1 MRLIRFYSALFC
13 LALLSALTAAAQEY
27 VQLGRYTV
35 PLPDNVAHPT
45 RGAKAQDLGTAVGKR
60 HNVLVQLTAIPSE
73 GERAALAAKGLVL
86 GDYLGNRAYWATL
99 PEGVNPAK
107 AFRATTLRSVL
118 PVAAEWKIAELLTA
132 PTLPDWCQVDE
143 RTAKLEIT
151 YAHNVTDQAVEKTL
165 RDLGAQKVRIAE
177 GWRVA
182 SCELPRTAL
191 VALATHPW
199 VLSVAP
205 APAPATLLN
214 HTGASLSHANV
225 LSVPSALGGRNL
237 TGEGVRVG
245 IWDGNVVY
253 SPDFGDRVTRR
264 EYQLW
269 QGGELHG
276 THVAGTVLGSGM
288 SDPLA
293 RGMAP
298 KATAWSWN
306 FSSSSDEVQEWQEME
321 KCHRENGITLTQN
334 SYGLPLGQMCM
345 FYRQFSYNTLGRDIQ
360 MDQLVCKYPTLLP
373 VYACGNDGQGCADS
387 VVAHYGEKQY
397 GTIPNR
403 AKNSFFVGACDLI
416 GRLGEFSSCG
426 PLDDGRLA
434 PHVVAKGVG
443 VLSTN
448 VFAGSSTKTGTSM
461 ACPTVSGNL
470 ALVTQRYKQLHAD
483 RTPRADLLR
492 ALAMNTA
499 TDAGVEGPDYKYG
512 YGLLNSEKMVLA
524 LERGYYKDDE
534 DLTLKQGE
542 TKTFS
547 IPVPAGA
554 KQARVMIAWN
564 DTTAK
569 KVYTWGDKAL
579 VNDLDLTVSGL
590 RPWVCN
596 PAKGEVSKPA
606 TRKEDH
612 LNNQEQ
618 VTFTTQEL
626 AGKSTLDVKVTA
638 SAIPSGKQRFVLV
651 WWFEE
656 EGTMRFTSPL
666 AGDQYAPGDIII
678 AHVENYGSRWTTNK
692 VPSTIEISYDGGKTF
707 GQGYTLPDSYSGYRF
722 DIPRNAPAT
731 AEAMLRLT
739 DQAGGVALTGKFT
752 IAPVPESLSVE
763 RGDGCD
769 GTFVLSWKQPP
780 IVPEKGYV
788 LLVGDVD
795 TETWTQVAHIDK
807 DYTQKDIAALVK
819 PYLDRPKTLVAL
831 ATQLEDDFRGK
842 IGRRT
847 PAIQLFSYAPLKLDA
862 HKLPHN
868 ETFQNWPLPYMAV
881 KNGLHRKYSVNSYSE
896 SFVPQGSNL
905 FQVDID
911 AFAQTPYDDTKPA
924 FDPKNKNYVFELRF
938 CQIDMSAIPVGEE
951 VVLRIRGAV
960 IACDQ
965 NKPKTSAFRALWDDQ
980 PMKDARG
987 LDIIYGK
994 DTDVELV
1001 YVLKS
1006 DGKTHSLKLQHEGH
1020 DYNRYAA
1027 DRLLITGIYFEKP
1040 YRKHDVGLA
1049 ISKTPVDGAN
1059 LGLSTF
1065 TLTLVNGS
1073 LNEEKDLKLNLFRNG
1088 KWVSSQKLPTLLPY
1102 DDRQMEYE
1110 VDLSTTNPEGED
1122 INVKFTLDC
1131 DGDDYPQDNQAQE
1144 QVRNL
1149 GNIIPMPASY
1159 FLPREYD
1166 PQQLP
1171 QDPKLR
1177 YTIGK
1182 GKYIFTD
1189 NGGLHANYSKSQDAT
1204 ITLVPED
1211 PSMKVRVTFRK
1222 FKTGR
1227 RLGILSIYT
1236 DLNVWDEETGLPAD
1250 QLDDD
1255 LTKQLTQAPYVYVSG
1270 SQDGSLRIHFDS
1282 DNFEDTQEG
1291 WVAEV
1296 DLVPVTNPLTLV
1308 SAKAEYTEAE
1318 DEANVPV
1325 TIQIRNNTTYPS
1337 TSAGLRVEDAG
1348 RYALVQEIASI
1359 PAGLSDPTTLDKKIE
1374 NVAMRTARK
1383 VNVRL
1388 LGLDGDVSDNAIQ
1401 TWLLYDRY
1409 KFPQWRPATG
1419 DQEEHHVDFRKE
1431 HLTVYKKDGKEAR
1444 TGFSQLEHEEEL
1456 YLRAWVD
1463 WNKNNVFDEDEVVA
1477 DYTSDQLL
1485 PSALVLYF
1493 NIDVTNRPAGTY
1505 RLRAM
1510 YNSRDAEQVKDL
1522 LATDLDA
1529 ETQVRDYILDVVEGA
1544 DPFDGDLILTYIG
1557 TKDPSTG
1564 GTPRV
1569 SKDFSATEPLWLE
1582 VKNGSPKEFFGKFD
1596 VAISVDGKPEVVE
1609 EVEIPATAKLA
1620 AWSGTFK
1627 TQLKATADLS
1637 AHGRHT
1643 IKMTI
1648 KEKQGGK
1655 TENNVQ
1661 EIELFKIK
1669 TITPGQELDPWCL
1682 RSHTFLSGRNKITDR
1697 VLVDRAAQ
1705 RLWESLPS
1713 ATDPNNLPAF
1723 TVEFWINPSRPH
1735 YGRILQGGG
1744 LEISTTYQSRAAA
1757 VRDNGIMV
1765 FLGSRAVAYTRNENA
1780 DLIKPKKW
1788 THVAVSI
1795 YNIKR
1800 AAAFGTGRCDVKIF
1814 INGKEVAVET
1824 DQNDTPSLNIG
1835 FTLLDGFDGLI
1846 DEFRIW
1852 NTQLTEARIRKYMYK
1867 HLEGAPADDRAN
1879 LIAEYSFDEGL
1890 GNAATEAGS
1899 PHYDMA
1905 YLESHDN
1912 RLALAD
1918 SVWVDPRKA
1927 MLGEILFQGQVRA
1940 EKVENGKYKL
1950 TFLAVANLTQIK
1962 NVALEAAWDNA
1973 VLTYND
1979 TPITAN
1985 TRFDFSGN
1993 KEVKIKATVSIFGK
2007 SYEQEVTFTGE
2018 KEKSAEAKIN
2028 SASLAKAKNTTLNND
2043 VAATFDGSNVT
2054 LTLQAADGTLDVTQ
2068 AKLDFD
2074 ISVGAKLYL
2083 LGRAEEL
2090 TSGATIDLSAPRL
2103 LIVKA
2108 ANGRSE
2114 QKYTLRLEQAQT
2126 LAWTEPAATYVF
2138 GSNPVALTLTS
2149 PTESVN
2155 PIVGTSDN
2163 PSVVTVLDKKLYVA
2177 GVGEA
2182 TLSLFQPEGKSY
2194 LMSNVL
2200 TKKVKVTPKPIT
2212 VKPTTTEL
2220 VYGSEFAFTY
2230 AFNGLLAPEH
2240 HGLLPNPLVRGD
2252 YQFKKTDGT
2261 VIGKYDPVQ
2270 NRLSFTEELLPGSYQ
2285 IAPSAAAYT
2294 VGNYTITPEAATLTV
2309 TQGDSY
2315 PFTITV
2321 TGNGAPLAGAIL
2333 SIDDQRY
2340 VVHANGTL
2348 TLPIAKNTT
2357 HEYTVTKGGFIPVKR
2372 TLEMKEA
2379 AVQETIAMESSAV
2392 TYTYT
2397 ATAGGDLFGQTSQV
2411 LAQGDTGAPV
2421 FAQAHEGFH
2430 FEKWDDGLTENPRV
2444 DLFGA
2449 ENKSFTASFERNS
2462 YKITYV
2468 VDGKGSIEGAL
2479 EQNIPFEGNGTSVTA
2494 KPAEGYFFLLWSDGN
2509 TNPTRSEASVRE
2521 DNTLYAIFRTQ
2532 AQLPYANNFES
2543 GEFPEGWT
2551 TTSRRRSPTGKA
2563 LSWQLT
2569 NHPTW
2574 LQDKLDGYF
2583 FIIDADKDLKADFE
2597 AVLYT
2602 PRFELKEHDDKHNLL
2617 FTCTSYYRDYEPPT
2631 SAAKVQYDCG
2641 DGWKDAEKGKL
2652 YAWNSNLNVQAIV
2665 KPAELKDKKYVQFRI
2680 VYEGKWSYWLLIDN
2694 VAIYYENMLP
2704 SITLKYKAEPS
2715 GSAIFTKIEGGRVE
2729 TLPNEGGFYV
2739 TKDCVYGQLPPQ
2751 VSVQPISGFKF
2762 WKWNDGVTTL
2772 KRPEQPATDNVT
2784 YTAFCK
2790 SSNLIHVSYRST
2802 IPQAAR
2808 FMIGE
2813 QEVTEQWI
2821 EPGKKTE
2828 PITVS
2833 VAEGY
2838 VFRYWLPDENRK
2850 AALEASEETRDVVY
2864 TAVVVKKELLAPIH
2878 PKVTITPAEAGYIT
2892 LSTPDGTPLDVN
2904 ASELHEGDQVRGVV
2918 MQNAG
2923 FAFSSMT
2930 RNGEPVTVVRGVF
2943 AFTLGETEEWV
2954 VNYEPMSNI
2963 KTRIEPAEGATI
2975 SFRTE
2980 DGNNVNSED
2989 NPTQFIVGRNL
3000 FLHVTTTPGWKV
3012 AKLVDEANGN
3022 EELSLDKDNDLPLTL
3037 KEAHTFV
3044 LTLEK
3049 VDAVEEGQALGIT
3062 LRPNP
3067 VTDYLVVDGTQEGDR
3082 LVVISS
3088 VGKTLLEVTARQE
3101 ETRLDLRAMGEG
3113 LYLLRLSRH
3122 GVVNTLRFVKQ

>member
-1 MRLIRFYSALFC
+1 MRLLRFYSFLLC
-13 LALLSALTAAAQEY
+13 LVVTGVFVARAQDY

-35 PLPDNVAHPT
+35 PLPDNVLHPT
-45 RGAKAQDLGTAVGKR
+45 RANALPDLGVSVGR
-60 HNVLVQLTAIPSE
+60 QHNVLVQLTAIPSE

-99 PEGVNPAK
+99 PEGINPVK
-107 AFRATTLRSVL
+107 TFRATTLRSVI
-118 PVAAEWKIAELLTA
+118 PVAAEWKVDALLTTD
-132 PTLPDWCQVDE
+132 PLPEWCKVDDRTLKIEVS
-143 RTAKLEIT
+143 
-151 YAHNVTDQAVEKTL
+151 YAHNVTDKMVEQTL
-165 RDLGAQKVRIAE
+165 QTLGGNKVRIAQ

-191 VALATHPW
+191 LALAAYPW
-199 VLSVAP
+199 VLNVAST
-205 APAPATLLN
+205 PAPATLLN
-214 HTGASLSHANV
+214 YTGASLSHANI
-225 LSVPSALGGRNL
+225 LSIPSSLGGRNL

-253 SPDFGDRVTRR
+253 SPDFGNRVTRK

-288 SDPLA
+288 SDPQA

-298 KATAWSWN
+298 KAIAWSWN

-345 FYRQFSYNTLGRDIQ
+345 FYNQFSYNTLGRDVQ

-387 VVAHYGEKQY
+387 VLAHYGEKQY

-448 VFAGSSTKTGTSM
+448 VFSGSSIKTGTSM

-499 TDAGVEGPDYKYG
+499 TDAGVKGPDYKYG

-524 LERGYYKDDE
+524 IERGFYRDGA
-534 DLTLKQGE
+534 DLLLSQGE
-542 TKTFS
+542 TKTFT
-547 IPVPAGA
+547 IPVPSGA

-564 DTTAK
+564 DTTAQK
-569 KVYTWGDKAL
+569 TYSWGDKAL
-579 VNDLDLTVSGL
+579 VNDLDLTVNGL
-590 RPWVCN
+590 LPWVCN
-596 PAKGEVSKPA
+596 PEKGEVSKEA

-618 VTFTTQEL
+618 VTLSEQEL
-626 AGKSTLDVKVTA
+626 SGKSQLDVTVTA
-638 SAIPSGKQRFVLV
+638 STIPSGKQRFVLV

-666 AGDQYAPGDIII
+666 AGDQYAPGDIIL
-678 AHVENYGSRWTTNK
+678 AHVENYASRWK
-692 VPSTIEISYDGGKTF
+692 SDAIPSTIEISYDGGKTF

-739 DQAGGVALTGKFT
+739 DNAGGVALSEKFI
-752 IAPVPESLSVE
+752 IAPVPESLFVD

-769 GTFVLSWKQPP
+769 GTFMLSWKQPP

-788 LLVGDVD
+788 FLVGDVD
-795 TETWTQVAHIDK
+795 TETWTPVAHIDK
-807 DYTQKDIAALVK
+807 NHERVDIADFVK

-831 ATQLEDDFRGK
+831 ATQLEDNFKGK

-847 PAIQLFSYAPLKLDA
+847 PAIQLFSYAPLKLDIT
-862 HKLPHN
+862 KLPHN

-911 AFAQTPYDDTKPA
+911 AFAQTPYDETKPA
-924 FDPKNKNYVFELRF
+924 FDPKNKDYVFELRF
-938 CQIDMSAIPVGEE
+938 CKIDMSAIPVGQD

-965 NKPKTSAFRALWDDQ
+965 NKPQTSAFRALWDEQ
-980 PMKDARG
+980 PLKDARG

-1006 DGKTHSLKLQHEGH
+1006 DGGQHTLKLQHEGH

-1040 YRKHDVGLA
+1040 YTKHDVGIA
-1049 ISKTPVDGAN
+1049 ISKTPVDGAK

-1073 LNEEKDLKLNLFRNG
+1073 LNEENNLKLNCFRNG
-1088 KWVSSQKLPTLLPY
+1088 KWVSSKKLPSLAPY

-1110 VDLSTTNPEGED
+1110 VDLSTENPEGED
-1122 INVKFTLDC
+1122 IDVVFTLDC
-1131 DGDDYPQDNQAQE
+1131 EGDDYPQDNRAQE
-1144 QVRNL
+1144 HVRNL

-1182 GKYIFTD
+1182 GKHIFTD
-1189 NGGLHANYSKSQDAT
+1189 NGGLHANYGKSQDAT
-1204 ITLVPED
+1204 ITFVPED

-1236 DLNVWDEETGLPAD
+1236 DLNVWDEEAGLPAD

-1255 LTKQLTQAPYVYVSG
+1255 LTEQLAETPYVYVSG

-1308 SAKAEYTEAE
+1308 SAKAEYTSDA
-1318 DEANVPV
+1318 DVSDVPV
-1325 TIQIRNNTTYPS
+1325 TIQIKNNTSRLS
-1337 TSAGLRVEDAG
+1337 TSAGVRVEDAG

-1359 PAGLSDPTTLDKKIE
+1359 PAGLSDPTTLDKKIKD
-1374 NVAMRTARK
+1374 VAMRTARK

-1388 LGLDGDVSDNAIQ
+1388 LGLDGDVSDNALPI
-1401 TWLLYDRY
+1401 WLLYDRY
-1409 KFPQWRPATG
+1409 QFPQWKPATG

-1431 HLTVYKKDGKEAR
+1431 HLTVYKADGKAR
-1444 TGFSQLEHEEEL
+1444 TGFSQLEYDEEM
-1456 YLRAWVD
+1456 YLRIWVD
-1463 WNKNNVFDEDEVVA
+1463 WNKNNKFEDDEIVA
-1477 DYTSDQLL
+1477 DYTSDKIQ
-1485 PSALVLYF
+1485 PNYMVLYF
-1493 NIDVTNRPAGTY
+1493 DIDIAERAAGTY

-1510 YNSRDAEQVKDL
+1510 YNSKEAEQVKNL
-1522 LATDLDA
+1522 LATDLDP
-1529 ETQVRDYILDVVEGA
+1529 ETQVRDYVLDVVEGA
-1544 DPFDGDLILTYIG
+1544 DPFAGDLVLTYIG

-1582 VKNGSPKEFFGKFD
+1582 VKNGSPKEFAGAFD
-1596 VAISVDGKPEVVE
+1596 VEISVDGKAAVTE
-1609 EVEIPATAKLA
+1609 EVEIPASEKLA

-1627 TQLKATADLS
+1627 TKLKTTADLS
-1637 AHGRHT
+1637 QHGRHT

-1655 TENNVQ
+1655 TENNEQ

-1669 TITPGQELDPWCL
+1669 TITPGQKLDPWCL
-1682 RSHTFLSGRNKITDR
+1682 RSHAFLSGRDKITDR
-1697 VLVDRAAQ
+1697 VTVDRAAQ
-1705 RLWESLPS
+1705 HLWETLPS
-1713 ATDPNNLPAF
+1713 AADPNNLPGF

-1735 YGRILQGGG
+1735 YGPILKGGG

-1795 YNIKR
+1795 YDIKR
-1800 AAAFGTGRCDVKIF
+1800 AAAFGTGNCYVKIF
-1814 INGKEVAVET
+1814 INGEEVAVET
-1824 DQNDTPSLNIG
+1824 DQNDTPSLNLG
-1835 FTLLDGFDGLI
+1835 FTLLDGFDGMI

-1852 NTQLTEARIRKYMYK
+1852 NTLLTGERIKKYMYK
-1867 HLEGAPADDRAN
+1867 HLEGAPQDDRAN

-1899 PHYDMA
+1899 PDYHMA

-1912 RLALAD
+1912 RLALPD

-1927 MLGEILFQGQVRA
+1927 MLGEILFQDQVRA
-1940 EKVENGKYKL
+1940 EKVDNGKYKL

-1962 NVALEAAWDNA
+1962 NVALEAAWNNA
-1973 VLTYND
+1973 VLTYNG
-1979 TPITAN
+1979 TPITDA
-1985 TRFDFSGN
+1985 TRFDFSNN
-1993 KEVKIKATVSIFGK
+1993 KEVKIKATVSIFGET
-2007 SYEQEVTFTGE
+2007 YEQEVIFTGE
-2018 KEKSAEAKIN
+2018 KEKSAEAKIT
-2028 SASLAKAKNTTLNND
+2028 SASLAKTKNTTLLNDITAQIDGNN
-2043 VAATFDGSNVT
+2043 VI
-2054 LTLQAADGTLDVTQ
+2054 LKLQATDGTLDVTQ
-2068 AKLDFD
+2068 AKLDFA
-2074 ISVGAKLYL
+2074 ISTGAELYL
-2083 LGRAEEL
+2083 LGQTDKL
-2090 TSGATIDLSAPRL
+2090 VSGATIDLSAPRL

-2108 ANGRSE
+2108 ENGRSQ
-2114 QKYTLRLEQAQT
+2114 QKYTLRFEQAQT
-2126 LAWTEPAATYVF
+2126 LTWTEPAGAYVF
-2138 GSNPVALTLTS
+2138 GSDPVALSLNS
-2149 PTESVN
+2149 ATESLN

-2163 PSVVTVLDKKLYVA
+2163 PSVATVLDKKIYIA
-2177 GVGEA
+2177 GVGQA
-2182 TLSLFQPEGKSY
+2182 TISLFQPAGKSY
-2194 LMSNVL
+2194 LKSNVL
-2200 TKKVKVTPKPIT
+2200 TKTISVTPKSIS
-2212 VKPTTTEL
+2212 VKPTTTQL
-2220 VYGSEFAFTY
+2220 VYGAEFEFTY
-2230 AFNGLLAPEH
+2230 AFQGLLSSEH
-2240 HGLLPNPLVRGD
+2240 RGLLPNPLVHDD
-2252 YQFKKTDGT
+2252 YQFKKADGT
-2261 VIGKYDPVQ
+2261 VIGEYDPV
-2270 NRLSFTEELLPGSYQ
+2270 RKMLSFSEELLPGTYE
-2285 IAPSAAAYT
+2285 IAPKTAAYT

-2309 TQGDSY
+2309 SQGDSY
-2315 PFTITV
+2315 PLSISV
-2321 TGNGAPLAGAIL
+2321 TGNGAPLAGAVVV
-2333 SIDDQRY
+2333 IDGVRY
-2340 VVHANGTL
+2340 LTHADGKL
-2348 TLPIAKNTT
+2348 TIPVAKNTT
-2357 HEYTVTKGGFIPVKR
+2357 VEYRVSKNGFIPV
-2372 TLEMKEA
+2372 TGSVEMKEA
-2379 AVQETIAMESSAV
+2379 SEQLSVAMEASAI
-2392 TYTYT
+2392 TYTYN
-2397 ATAGGDLFGQTSQV
+2397 ASEGGELFGQTTQV
-2411 LAQGDTGAPV
+2411 LAKGDTGSPIL
-2421 FAQAHEGFH
+2421 AQANFGYH
-2430 FEKWDDGLTENPRV
+2430 FVKWDDDSTENPRA
-2444 DLFGA
+2444 DLFG
-2449 ENKSFTASFERNS
+2449 ETDKTFTASFERNT
-2462 YKITYV
+2462 YKISYL
-2468 VDGKGSIEGAL
+2468 VDGKGSIEGNT
-2479 EQNIPFEGNGTSVTA
+2479 EQDILFEGNGTSVTA
-2494 KPAEGYFFLLWSDGN
+2494 KPEEGYFFLLWSDGN
-2509 TNPTRSEASVRE
+2509 TNPTRSEASVSE

-2532 AQLPYANNFES
+2532 AQLPYVNNFES
-2543 GEFPEGWT
+2543 GEFPEGWA

-2563 LSWQLT
+2563 LAWQLT

-2597 AVLYT
+2597 AVLYS
-2602 PRFELKEHDDKHNLL
+2602 PRFELKEYDSVHNLL
-2617 FTCTSYYRDYEPPT
+2617 FTCTSYYRDFEPPT
-2631 SAAKVQYDCG
+2631 SAAKIQYECG
-2641 DGWKDAEKGKL
+2641 DGWKDVEKGKL

-2665 KPAELKDKKYVQFRI
+2665 KPADLKGKKYVQFRI
-2680 VYEGKWSYWLLIDN
+2680 VYEGTWSYWLLIDN
-2694 VAIYYENMLP
+2694 VAIYYENKLP
-2704 SITLKYKAEPS
+2704 SVTIKYTSDPVH
-2715 GSAIFTKIEGGRVE
+2715 SAVFTKVEGGKVE
-2729 TLPNEGGFYV
+2729 LLPTEDGFYV
-2739 TKDCVYGQLPPQ
+2739 IKDCTYGQLPPR
-2751 VSVQPISGFKF
+2751 VSVQPASEYKF
-2762 WKWNDGVTTL
+2762 WKWEDGITTL
-2772 KRPEQPATDNVT
+2772 TRPEQPATDSIIT
-2784 YTAFCK
+2784 HTAYCK
-2790 SSNLIHVSYRST
+2790 PSNQIHVAYRST
-2802 IPQAAR
+2802 IPKATR
-2808 FMIGE
+2808 FMMDG
-2813 QEVTEQWI
+2813 QEVTEQWLN
-2821 EPGKKTE
+2821 PGEQTQ
-2828 PITVS
+2828 PITVE
-2833 VAEGY
+2833 VEPGY

-2850 AALEASEETRDVVY
+2850 PALEAAEETKDVVY
-2864 TAVVVKKELLAPIH
+2864 TAVVVKEEYLLPANV
-2878 PKVTITPAEAGYIT
+2878 KVTFVPEDAGYIT
-2892 LSTPDGTPLDVN
+2892 LATAEGKPLNWRQDQ
-2904 ASELHEGDQVRGVV
+2904 LRTGDQVSGVTMSTLGYAV
-2918 MQNAG
+2918 
-2923 FAFSSMT
+2923 SSMT
-2930 RNGEPVTVVRGVF
+2930 RNGMPVTLVRGVF
-2943 AFTLGETEEWV
+2943 AFTLGENEEWV
-2954 VNYEPMSNI
+2954 INYEPMTSI
-2963 KTRIEPAEGATI
+2963 RTKVIPSEGGTL

-2980 DGNNVNSED
+2980 DGNKVSPEE
-2989 NPTQFIVGRNL
+2989 NPTQFITGRKL
-3000 FLHVTTTPGWKV
+3000 FLHVTTKPGWRV
-3012 AKLVDEANGN
+3012 AKLVEEVNDN
-3022 EELSLDKDNDLPLTL
+3022 EELTLDEENEVPLVL
-3037 KEAHTFV
+3037 KPAYSFV
-3044 LTLEK
+3044 LTLEN
-3049 VDAVEEGQALGIT
+3049 VNAVEEAIDLGIS

-3067 VTDYLVVDGTQEGDR
+3067 VKDYLLVDGTYDGDQ
-3082 LVVISS
+3082 ITIFSTT
-3088 VGKTLLEVTARQE
+3088 GQALLNTTALHGA
-3101 ETRLDLRAMGEG
+3101 TKLDLRTFSEG
-3113 LYLLRLSRH
+3113 LYLLRITRD
-3122 GVVNTLRFVKQ
+3122 GVVNTLRFVKH